1 MRISWMFII
10 FLVCKLCHTAQ
21 PQSDTKCQCNDVILK
36 RVSANGNVTVL
47 CPHAPSK
54 EQEIM
59 FYLLKD
65 EAVIHNYTCKQANNC
80 TGNIYLG
87 VELNKNDSSWFFKL
101 SAVRG
106 GPKISGL
113 YRCNST
119 KMYPPPLEKK
129 AGTPVFIK
137 EFPHVS
143 GGSTNYLP
151 EASAAP
157 PPQFLQIPWIWIAVI
172 ALVSIYAITATI
184 IALINWHKLKKTES
198 QSDYMN
204 TKPIAPRD
212 RRKKRGVQNI
222 PKHF

>member
-1 MRISWMFII
+1 MRISWMFIF

-21 PQSDTKCQCNDVILK
+21 PQSDAKCQYIILK
-36 RVSANGNVTVL
+36 RVSANGNVTVP
-47 CPHAPSK
+47 CPHTPS
-54 EQEIM
+54 EEDEIM

-65 EAVIHNYTCKQANNC
+65 EEVIHNYTCKQANNC
-80 TGNIYLG
+80 TGSINLG
-87 VELNKNDSSWFFKL
+87 VELDKNNSSWFFTL
-101 SAVRG
+101 RG

-119 KMYPPPLEKK
+119 KTYPPPLEKRQG
-129 AGTPVFIK
+129 APVLVK
-137 EFPHVS
+137 EFPHVP
-143 GGSTNYLP
+143 GRPTTNLP
-151 EASAAP
+151 DVSATI

-184 IALINWHKLKKTES
+184 IALINWQKLKKTES